1 MFDKLKQLKQLK
13 ELKDSLSQE
22 KAEVEKKGIK
32 VIVSGKMEI
41 EEIQL
46 NPDLSREE
54 QEEILKECINEAMKR
69 IQMIIAKKMS
79 QTPGFGF

>member
-32 VIVSGKMEI
+32 IIVNGKMEI
-41 EEIQL
+41 EEIHL
-46 NPDLSREE
+46 NPDLNKEE
-54 QEEILKECINEAMKR
+54 QEEAIRECINEAMKK
-69 IQMIIAKKMS
+69 IQMVVAKKIS
-79 QTPGFGF
+79 QTPGFGI